1 MRSLYVMMTG
11 SLLFVIFSFSAQAL
25 AAESSSSLDFDSFS
39 DSTLTMPS
47 PKRKESPYPKGKLD
61 LLIPSF
67 VVHGIQPA
75 DDTQAYMPRKLTSNG
90 DMVATPGFGLE
101 FKGDDG
107 DLFVSAIIKDC
118 YNNLAGTFQY
128 GKYWKIAKNTDWGL
142 TMGVYARETPMACTT
157 RAVYPGETV
166 TSCHA
171 MDSYSW
177 KFLAHFNNED
187 VDIIP
192 MPFLNFSTNIY
203 KSEATRIDLKL
214 MGNFILNE
222 VGVSIQI

>member
-1 MRSLYVMMTG
+1 MRSWFVMMTG
-11 SLLFVIFSFSAQAL
+11 SLLFLFSAFSAKAL
-25 AAESSSSLDFDSFS
+25 ASAAYSDLPDSA
-39 DSTLTMPS
+39 LTFPR
-47 PKRKESPYPKGKLD
+47 PTRPQSPYPKGRLS

-67 VVHGIQPA
+67 VVHGVQPA
-75 DDTQAYMPRKLTSNG
+75 DDTANYMPRKLTNNG

-107 DLFVSAIIKDC
+107 DLFVGAVIKDC

-128 GKYWKIAKNTDWGL
+128 GKYFKITKNTDWGI
-142 TMGVYARETPMACTT
+142 TFGVYARETPMACTT
-157 RAVYPGETV
+157 KSYYPGTTT

-192 MPFLNFSTNIY
+192 MPFLNFSTNLY
-203 KSEATRIDLKL
+203 KSETTRIDLKL

-222 VGVSIQI
+222 VGLSVQI